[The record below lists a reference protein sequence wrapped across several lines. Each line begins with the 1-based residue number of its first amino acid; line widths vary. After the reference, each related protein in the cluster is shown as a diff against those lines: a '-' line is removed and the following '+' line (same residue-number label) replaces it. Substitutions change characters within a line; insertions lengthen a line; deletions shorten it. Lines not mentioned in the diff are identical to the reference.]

1 MSEKKACKFTSIGG
15 SALIEGVM
23 MRGKGRLALA
33 VRRADGR
40 IQMKVEPISDNTAW
54 YNKIPIIRGVIGF
67 IQSMTL
73 SYRCLM
79 YSADVSLEGLEEP
92 EEPSKLDQFLEK
104 LMGKTGMAILGTVS
118 MILGVALSLF
128 LFIYLPALI
137 TGGLLSFAPSWVKA
151 IMEGLMKIGIFLG
164 YISLVSLMPDMR
176 RVFQYHGGEHKS
188 IFCYEAGEALTAEN
202 ALKCRR
208 FHPRCGTS
216 FIFLTLLV
224 SIVAAMF
231 IPWGSRLVR
240 TLLKLL
246 CVPAIMGVAYEFI
259 RYAGRHDNW
268 LTRILSAPGLWIQRI
283 TTREPDEKQI
293 AIALI
298 ALKGVL
304 EDYPLEKE
312 WIVDEEGKIL
322 EEKEPQE

>member
-1 MSEKKACKFTSIGG
+1 MSENKACKYTSIGG

-23 MRGKGRLALA
+23 MRGKGRLSLA
-33 VRRADGR
+33 VRRADGK
-40 IQMKVEPISDNTAW
+40 IQMKVEPASENTAW
-54 YNKIPIIRGVIGF
+54 YNKAPIIRGVMSF

-92 EEPSKLDQFLEK
+92 EEPSKLDRFLEK
-104 LMGKTGMAILGTVS
+104 LMGKTGMAILGTIS
-118 MILGVALSLF
+118 MVLGVALSLF

-137 TGGLLSFAPSWVKA
+137 TGGLLGFAPSWVKA
-151 IMEGLMKIGIFLG
+151 IIEGLMKIAIFLG
-164 YISLVSLMPDMR
+164 YISIVSLMPDMR

-188 IFCYEAGEALTAEN
+188 IFCYEAGGALSAKEAMN
-202 ALKCRR
+202 HRR

-224 SIVAAMF
+224 SIVVAMF

-240 TLLKLL
+240 TLLKLI

-268 LTRILSAPGLWIQRI
+268 FTRILSAPGLWIQRI
-283 TTREPDEKQI
+283 TTREPDEQQI
-293 AIALI
+293 AVAMI

-304 EDYPLEKE
+304 EDYPLNKE
-312 WIVDEEGKIL
+312 LIVDEEGKIL